1 MYWTNV
7 TLGITAAMK
16 LRHLLLRRKINT
28 KLDGVLK
35 SRDNTLPTKVHI
47 VKAIVYPVKVK
58 SCLTLWDPMDCS
70 LPGSSVHEI
79 LQARILEWVAI
90 SFSRGS
96 SQPRDQTRV
105 SCIGG
110 RRFNLWATRE
120 AHSLSSS
127 HVQMWVLDHKEDW
140 VLKNWRYRTVVLEK
154 TLESPLSRKETKPVN
169 PKGNKSWLFIG
180 KTDAEV
186 EAPVLWPPDA
196 KSQLT
201 GKDSDSRKDWE
212 QE

>member
-47 VKAIVYPVKVK
+47 VKAIVCPVKVK